1 MVNFCPKCGGKVKPD
16 DKFCQNCGMA
26 LIESVEVPKEEVR
39 PKIPLAPVQPPKP
52 SKSKIASQIIGQI
65 FGLIIGL
72 LILYLIFYSYNCAT
86 GKYPD
91 TQDRACQSIYQTFSG
106 GGGKRYGASCTTSD
120 GEKGLYGTDGSC
132 YTCSAGAT
140 AVTNPIN
147 NS

>member
-106 GGGKRYGASCTTSD
+106 GGARDMAHPARLAMGKRVYMVQMEVAIPV
-120 GEKGLYGTDGSC
+120 LR
-132 YTCSAGAT
+132 ALLQLQ
-140 AVTNPIN
+140 IL
-147 NS
+147 